1 MGNYNS
7 HCFYFLDIATDALE
21 ETPENYVLEDLSTKV
36 SDCAMYL
43 GIELGLTRETI
54 EEILFQ
60 NEKNIFIR
68 NLGVMKKWKKSRKNA
83 ATILVLMKAFQ
94 WVDGKG
100 LAFLRKQYG

>member
-1 MGNYNS
+1 MVV
-7 HCFYFLDIATDALE
+7 FIQDIATDALE
-21 ETPENYVLEDLSTKV
+21 ESPEDYVLKDLSTKV

-60 NEKNIFIR
+60 NEKSIFIR
-68 NLGVMKKWKKSRKNA
+68 NLGVMKEWKKSSKN

-100 LAFLRKQYG
+100 LTFLRQQYG

>member
-21 ETPENYVLEDLSTKV
+21 KTPEDYVLKVLSTKV

-54 EEILFQ
+54 EDIFF
-60 NEKNIFIR
+60 KNAKGIFIR
-68 NLGVMKKWKKSRKNA
+68 NLGVMKEWKKSSEN

-94 WVDGKG
+94 CVDGKG
-100 LAFLRKQYG
+100 LTFLRQQYG